1 MIVVDTSA
9 LMAIYLG
16 EADAEA
22 MFQAIVA
29 DDDPVIAA
37 PSKFEFLM
45 VASGRKADGSNAAQL
60 LDSLAIAT
68 HAWTDAHAE
77 GALEVFLRYGKGR
90 HKAALN
96 FGDCMAYT
104 LAKSLEAPLLYKG
117 DDFSKTDIPSAL
129 RK

>member
-1 MIVVDTSA
+1 
-9 LMAIYLG
+9 MAIYLG

-45 VASGRKADGSNAAQL
+45 VACGRKADGSNAAQL

-77 GALEVFLRYGKGR
+77 GALEVFLRYGSETPAYASQHRNTVLGTQISLGLKGT
-90 HKAALN
+90 
-96 FGDCMAYT
+96 Y
-104 LAKSLEAPLLYKG
+104 
-117 DDFSKTDIPSAL
+117 
-129 RK
+129 